1 MTKILLAYATR
12 SKLEEDHLHMLVSA
26 VSHPTAVSINLH
38 PRRLVMGQAICL
50 VASWPIPLVKAS
62 LASYRL
68 RRNSNNSN
76 NSKVHPHTRCPSLS
90 KASSRVPTKETIL
103 NPHK

>member
-26 VSHPTAVSINLH
+26 VSRPMAVSINLH
-38 PRRLVMGQAICL
+38 PQRLAMDQAICL
-50 VASWPIPLVKAS
+50 VASWPIPLVKDS

-68 RRNSNNSN
+68 RKNSN

-103 NPHK
+103 NHHK

>member
-26 VSHPTAVSINLH
+26 VSRPMAVSINLH
-38 PRRLVMGQAICL
+38 PSDWPWAKQFVWWHHGQSPGQGQPGLVPPSQEQQQQQG
-50 VASWPIPLVKAS
+50 PP
-62 LASYRL
+62 
-68 RRNSNNSN
+68 
-76 NSKVHPHTRCPSLS
+76 PHQMPQLS

-103 NPHK
+103 NHHK